1 MYHYEKKDRKSLG
14 AQTED
19 ELMKYILQEPI
30 KPGQKIPN
38 EFELAEKFGVGR
50 STVREAVKGLVSRGI
65 LEVRR
70 GSGTYVI
77 NTNSLA
83 EDPLGF
89 GKIEDKYELALQLF
103 EVRLMIEPEIASIAC
118 KNASEEDLLQLKKL
132 CDETE
137 ELYLGGHNHIKKDI
151 EFHTFIAKC
160 SKNQVVELLLP
171 VIHTAVLTFAN
182 VTHRLLRD
190 ETIRSHRAITEAIL
204 ARDSVGARC
213 AMITHLTYNRQTIMK
228 IICER
233 NSKDMEK
240 HLTFKRT
247 ERRLKKVYGHNVQKQ
262 RRLFLE
268 IIAFFC
274 VKNRKEFKYI
284 TYIDGKNGES
294 YNEGKQ
300 HKTSDVEREKCV
312 ISTKEDFIYVYRRYC
327 TEPCTAGCSG
337 TDWTGNFT
345 RTHH

>member
-103 EVRLMIEPEIASIAC
+103 EVRLMIEPEIASIA
-118 KNASEEDLLQLKKL
+118 
-132 CDETE
+132 
-137 ELYLGGHNHIKKDI
+137 
-151 EFHTFIAKC
+151 
-160 SKNQVVELLLP
+160 
-171 VIHTAVLTFAN
+171 
-182 VTHRLLRD
+182 
-190 ETIRSHRAITEAIL
+190 
-204 ARDSVGARC
+204 
-213 AMITHLTYNRQTIMK
+213 
-228 IICER
+228 
-233 NSKDMEK
+233 
-240 HLTFKRT
+240 
-247 ERRLKKVYGHNVQKQ
+247 
-262 RRLFLE
+262 
-268 IIAFFC
+268 
-274 VKNRKEFKYI
+274 
-284 TYIDGKNGES
+284 
-294 YNEGKQ
+294 
-300 HKTSDVEREKCV
+300 
-312 ISTKEDFIYVYRRYC
+312 
-327 TEPCTAGCSG
+327 
-337 TDWTGNFT
+337 
-345 RTHH
+345 